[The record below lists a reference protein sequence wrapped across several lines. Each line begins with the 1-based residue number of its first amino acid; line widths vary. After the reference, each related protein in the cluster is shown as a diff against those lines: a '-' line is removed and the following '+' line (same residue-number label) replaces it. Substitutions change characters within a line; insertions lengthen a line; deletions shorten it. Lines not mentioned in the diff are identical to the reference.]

1 MTILRIA
8 APLMAAPLLAT
19 AQPALS
25 QPAPSQS
32 SPAMTAPTS
41 KSAPTAV
48 PIAQTVPDAQDI
60 PYPGVI
66 RLEIDASD
74 ITRALYRVKQT
85 VPVVPGSTSLILQ
98 LPSWLP
104 GNHAPRGPINLIA
117 DVRFEVGGK
126 PIAWTRDP
134 VEVNAFHLALPAG
147 TREVVAHFIHT
158 SPLQT
163 NEGRITMT
171 QEMLNLQWE
180 KMSLYPAGHY
190 VRQITF
196 APSVTFPKDWTA
208 FAALD
213 GESRN
218 GDTVRWA
225 PVDYETLVDSP
236 VFAGKYAR
244 AWDLGHDVS
253 LDVVADAP
261 ELLELAPENLDAF
274 RRLVSESL
282 TLFGARH
289 FDRYELLLAL
299 TDRMGG
305 IGLEHQRSSEN
316 SYEPKAFVDWANL
329 AHDRNVTSHELVHS
343 WNGKFRRP
351 ARLWA
356 PDYRQPT
363 QGNLLWMYEGQTQF
377 WGWILAARSGL
388 QPKETVLGAIA
399 NSAGLY
405 ATQPGRGWRSVEDT
419 THDPIINAR
428 RPVPYPTLSRSE
440 DYYNEGMML
449 WLEADQIIRAGTDGA
464 RGLDDF
470 ARAFFG
476 THDGDWGQITYELDD
491 IVATLNGVYPH
502 DWAKFLTEK
511 FQTPNQP
518 APLAGVERGGY
529 RLVWKAEP
537 NPYEA
542 GRMKSGKNLN
552 LLYSLGMTINSSGE
566 ITTVMWDGP
575 AFNAGLVDGVS
586 IIAVNGTAYSDTV
599 MKQAITA
606 ATVAKEPVEL
616 MVKRGDRYLTVP
628 IAYHDGLRYP
638 WIEPVAEGEQ
648 PLDRLLAPRVTTG
661 E

>member
-1 MTILRIA
+1 MT
-8 APLMAAPLLAT
+8 AT
-19 AQPALS
+19 AG
-25 QPAPSQS
+25 
-32 SPAMTAPTS
+32 
-41 KSAPTAV
+41 KSAPTAI
-48 PIAQTVPDAQDI
+48 PITQTVPDAQDV
-60 PYPGVI
+60 PFPGTI

-74 ITRALYRVKQT
+74 ITRSLYRVKQT
-85 VPVVPGSTSLILQ
+85 VPVPQGSTSMILQ

-104 GNHAPRGPINLIA
+104 GNHAPRGPMNLIA
-117 DVRFEVGGK
+117 DVRFEVNGK
-126 PIAWTRDP
+126 PIVWTRDP
-134 VEVNAFHLALPAG
+134 VEVNAFHLTLPAG
-147 TREVVAHFIHT
+147 AREVVARFIHT
-158 SPLQT
+158 SPIQT

-190 VRQITF
+190 VRQIRF

-213 GESRN
+213 GESRR
-218 GDTVRWA
+218 GDTVSWGT
-225 PVDYETLVDSP
+225 VDYETLVDSP
-236 VFAGKYAR
+236 VFAGKFAR

-261 ELLELAPENLDAF
+261 ELLELAPENLDSF

-282 TLFGARH
+282 ALFGARH

-316 SYEPKAFVDWANL
+316 SYNPKAFIDWANL

-351 ARLWA
+351 GRLWA

-399 NSAGLY
+399 SSAGLY
-405 ATQPGRGWRSVEDT
+405 SEQPGRAWRSVEDT

-440 DYYNEGMML
+440 DYYNEGMMV
-449 WLEADQIIRAGTDGA
+449 WLEADQIIRDGTQGQ

-476 THDGDWGQITYELDD
+476 THDGDWGQITYEFDD
-491 IVATLNGVYPH
+491 IVSTLNAVHPH
-502 DWAKFLTEK
+502 DWAVFLTSR
-511 FQTPNQP
+511 FQTPGQP
-518 APLAGVERGGY
+518 APLGGLERGGY

-537 NPYEA
+537 NPYDE
-542 GRMKSGKNLN
+542 GRMRTGKSLQ
-552 LLYSLGMTINSSGE
+552 LLYSLGITLNSSGE
-566 ITTVMWDGP
+566 ITATMWDSP

-599 MKQAITA
+599 IKQAISG
-606 ATVAKEPVEL
+606 ATVSKEPIEL
-616 MVKRGDRYLTVP
+616 LVKRGDRYLTVP

-638 WIEPVAEGEQ
+638 WIEPVSDGEQ
-648 PLDRLLAPRVTTG
+648 ALDRLLAPRLPAETPTP
-661 E
+661 